1 MKPTIL
7 ESRFAH
13 PRDELIYKID
23 SKVILLVT
31 CPDLKEPYEELPWDY
46 ILQAQALLALCD
58 DADDVHI
65 YCWTEQGSSLFR
77 TGRDYTLW
85 TMASVA
91 VAEFWEEHVEP
102 GRKRYNINININM
115 NPFLELA
122 DNVPSDRHH
131 NFDVIHSYGKI
142 RTGVFTD
149 RLLYE
154 VSPIY
159 LILCGS
165 SSEPNRLVDTYY
177 RVEAP
182 IATRFKRGDMDMSDT
197 LYLGVTMYDHQ
208 NQKIPVYLD
217 DTLFSYI
224 LHCETLSYL

>member
-1 MKPTIL
+1 MYGLVSDTERVTRGRKCRGITCRRLRLHPQDHKQSELALMSCNVLWKRNWLQLRINGSSKRRRRCVPKAVVKPTIL

-91 VAEFWEEHVEP
+91 VAEFWE
-102 GRKRYNINININM
+102 GR
-115 NPFLELA
+115 
-122 DNVPSDRHH
+122 
-131 NFDVIHSYGKI
+131 
-142 RTGVFTD
+142 
-149 RLLYE
+149 
-154 VSPIY
+154 
-159 LILCGS
+159 
-165 SSEPNRLVDTYY
+165 DT
-177 RVEAP
+177 
-182 IATRFKRGDMDMSDT
+182 TST
-197 LYLGVTMYDHQ
+197 STS
-208 NQKIPVYLD
+208 
-217 DTLFSYI
+217 T
-224 LHCETLSYL
+224 